1 MADKQRQHTGPQVYL
16 KNFATPQKKKHY
28 IYIFQKADKKIV
40 FTEIGNA
47 AVERDFYKLDAAE
60 RPLGWEDFY
69 SEQIEPQT
77 GSIIRELIK
86 KASPVLLRPRATILD
101 NKEKALLSVY
111 MMYQVARGRAARNF
125 MIPITQKTAHEVTE
139 TLRAKYSL
147 NVDDQLRAY
156 IKSGLSKV
164 AMAEASINPTRM
176 ENLARHLLS
185 RYWVLYRIDGD
196 AEFIT
201 SDNPVMFVDNSTRDA
216 TPFSHGLGAPSTVVY
231 YPISPK
237 LMIVTYSKDYA
248 AGALEDCD
256 SQIIM
261 LDANKERAFI
271 DFVNE
276 MQISQ
281 CVIQAFAHSISPIE
295 NVLGDGLNKRDKTV
309 ANGHS

>member
-1 MADKQRQHTGPQVYL
+1 MANKQRQHTVPQVYL
-16 KNFATPQKKKHY
+16 KNFATTQKQKHY

-185 RYWVLYRIDGD
+185 RYS
-196 AEFIT
+196 A
-201 SDNPVMFVDNSTRDA
+201 
-216 TPFSHGLGAPSTVVY
+216 
-231 YPISPK
+231 ISK
-237 LMIVTYSKDYA
+237 
-248 AGALEDCD
+248 
-256 SQIIM
+256 
-261 LDANKERAFI
+261 
-271 DFVNE
+271 
-276 MQISQ
+276 
-281 CVIQAFAHSISPIE
+281 
-295 NVLGDGLNKRDKTV
+295 
-309 ANGHS
+309 

>member
-1 MADKQRQHTGPQVYL
+1 MADKQRQHTVPQVYL